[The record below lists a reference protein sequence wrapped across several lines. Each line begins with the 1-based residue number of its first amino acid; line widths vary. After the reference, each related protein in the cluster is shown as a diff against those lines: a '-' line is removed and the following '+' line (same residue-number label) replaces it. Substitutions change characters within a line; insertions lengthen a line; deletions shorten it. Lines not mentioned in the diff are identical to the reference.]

1 MDQSICSFQV
11 LAASGVVG
19 DSGKPIDIHGCYVLS
34 GGTAAQP
41 FFKNG
46 AAVSAP
52 TVFIPGPMTIS
63 QGNLFA
69 PTGPSAVRFGS
80 GLYVSFDANTTTVTV
95 FFNQALT

>member
-1 MDQSICSFQV
+1 MDYGICGFQV

-19 DSGKPIDIHGCYVLS
+19 DSGKPVDVHGVYVLS

-41 FFKNG
+41 FIKNG

-63 QGNLFA
+63 QGNLFQVA
-69 PTGPSAVRFGS
+69 GSAGVRFPS
-80 GLYVSFDANTTTVTV
+80 GCYVSFDANTTTVTV
-95 FFNQALT
+95 FYCQALT